1 MNETIVTA
9 TTKLFHLR
17 DDMEIIGIHSR
28 PLTNQ
33 EMEFIQIMN
42 EMEQAL
48 NETKKPAPLS
58 DDASN

>member
-1 MNETIVTA
+1 MNETIVIA
-9 TTKLFHLR
+9 TTRLFHLR
-17 DDMEIIGIHSR
+17 DDMEIVGTYDR
-28 PLTNQ
+28 PLSDQ
-33 EMEFIQIMN
+33 EMKFIQIMN